1 MKLFESDRNNQRFK
15 DVANKL
21 LNECFLMKKREPEDY
36 LFVIQNREKFSDFFS
51 TIGYAVNIYEHNN
64 VIHLVNSDGNGRIH
78 LKKDDSVM
86 ILLLRLLYIEKK
98 KSLSENTEI
107 RITWEEFAN
116 KYALLKVSQKPR
128 IDKVRRDEVLRLF
141 RRYKLAKVY
150 PQDKPDDT
158 QIEIY
163 PTILFAIPN
172 SSIDQL
178 YADTESML
186 GDLKRGGT
194 ADEQEDPEEN

>member
-1 MKLFESDRNNQRFK
+1 MRLFESDRNNQRFNE
-15 DVANKL
+15 VANKL
-21 LNECFLMKKREPEDY
+21 LNECFLIKKREPDDY
-36 LFVIQNREKFSDFFS
+36 LFVVQNREKFYDFFS
-51 TIGYAVNIYEHNN
+51 TIGYEVNIYEHNN
-64 VIHLVNSDGNGRIH
+64 VIHLVNSDGSGRIH

-86 ILLLRLLYIEKK
+86 ILLLRLMYIEKK

-116 KYALLKVSQKPR
+116 KYALLKISQKLR

-163 PTILFAIPN
+163 PTILFALPN

-178 YADTESML
+178 YAETESML
-186 GDLKRGGT
+186 GDLKKGVS
-194 ADEQEDPEEN
+194 ADEEDPEEN

>member
-1 MKLFESDRNNQRFK
+1 MELFESDRNNQRFK

-86 ILLLRLLYIEKK
+86 AVAVTVYRKEKIF
-98 KSLSENTEI
+98 E
-107 RITWEEFAN
+107 
-116 KYALLKVSQKPR
+116 
-128 IDKVRRDEVLRLF
+128 
-141 RRYKLAKVY
+141 
-150 PQDKPDDT
+150 
-158 QIEIY
+158 
-163 PTILFAIPN
+163 
-172 SSIDQL
+172 
-178 YADTESML
+178 
-186 GDLKRGGT
+186 
-194 ADEQEDPEEN
+194 

>member
-1 MKLFESDRNNQRFK
+1 MELFESDRNNQRFK

-98 KSLSENTEI
+98 KSLS
-107 RITWEEFAN
+107 
-116 KYALLKVSQKPR
+116 
-128 IDKVRRDEVLRLF
+128 LRGKNL
-141 RRYKLAKVY
+141 
-150 PQDKPDDT
+150 
-158 QIEIY
+158 
-163 PTILFAIPN
+163 
-172 SSIDQL
+172 
-178 YADTESML
+178 
-186 GDLKRGGT
+186 
-194 ADEQEDPEEN
+194 

>member
-116 KYALLKVSQKPR
+116 KYALLKISQKPR

-141 RRYKLAKVY
+141 RRYKL
-150 PQDKPDDT
+150 
-158 QIEIY
+158 
-163 PTILFAIPN
+163 
-172 SSIDQL
+172 S
-178 YADTESML
+178 
-186 GDLKRGGT
+186 
-194 ADEQEDPEEN
+194 